1 MNDVRTW
8 LESLKCPD
16 CQNSVLKA
24 DQEKIL
30 CASCNR
36 TFEPSQGIWNFLP
49 AAVSHR
55 EGKEKE
61 KQGWQ
66 QRFEDEKKS
75 GWDPPPELFLQL
87 PYYPYPYY
95 EEAARY
101 MEIVLQYAGPWAGK
115 RFLELGA
122 AECWATRHFTQA
134 GCESAALDY
143 DPSRMIKAQVIL
155 DSLPINFLRLM
166 GDGECLPFKDK
177 TFDCIFCCSVLHHFF
192 DFPKAVREI
201 ARTLKPGGMFLAIHE
216 AFHPPYFS
224 KEKILHIH
232 ADTPLNLSYG
242 INEQSFTAGY
252 YRKIFRDAGMKLDL
266 LNPNWD
272 TRLENGNL
280 IVKPG
285 VGICHD
291 PHYVPE
297 WLRHLGEQKGLIGKI
312 ARVLLRSKLWRIAA
326 HPRIF
331 PLIRFQLLNWTRKA
345 KIIAA
350 KKPPFF
356 GAAITDRLRIRARI
370 RTQDQGYIE
379 GVWKKTGEG
388 FTANRGQIIRGYFYA
403 SPNDVSWGSEN
414 NPELFVKIGFDPE
427 GRSDINFFHASVP
440 GIEVFSEYAGSGS
453 QKTMTDITNRYI
465 RHCYK
470 NAAENK
476 AESKPSEIPEESP
489 EMRRSAKIPFLLH
502 DNIRASAVIHTA
514 ERGPVKALWCP
525 GGEGKTRRGDQ
536 VIWGY
541 FYADP
546 SAGGS
551 PENPDLFVK
560 IWCDAY
566 GRTDVNF
573 FHASVSN
580 IEVFSANAAYHQK
593 GMISVVNRYIR
604 HEYR

>member
-8 LESLKCPD
+8 IDALKCPD
-16 CQNSVLKA
+16 CQSSVLNA
-24 DQEKIL
+24 DQDKIV
-30 CASCNR
+30 CSRCNR
-36 TFEPSQGIWNFLP
+36 IFEASQGIWNFLP
-49 AAVSHR
+49 EAVSHR

-87 PYYPYPYY
+87 PYYPHPYY

-155 DSLPINFLRLM
+155 DTLPIIFLRLM

-232 ADTPLNLSYG
+232 ADTPMNLSYG

-252 YRKIFRDAGMKLDL
+252 YRKMFRRAGMKLDL
-266 LNPNWD
+266 LQPRWD
-272 TRLENGNL
+272 TRTENGTL
-280 IVKPG
+280 IVKPAAG
-285 VGICHD
+285 LTLHPD
-291 PHYVPE
+291 YVPE
-297 WLRHLGEQKGLIGKI
+297 QLRSLGERKGLIGKI
-312 ARVLLRSKLWRIAA
+312 ARGLLRSKLWRIAL

-331 PLIRFQLLNWTRKA
+331 PLIRFQILNWTRKA
-345 KIIAA
+345 KIIVA

-356 GAAITDRLRIRARI
+356 GAPITDRLRIRARI
-370 RTQDQGYIE
+370 RTQNQGYIE

-388 FTANRGQIIRGYFYA
+388 FAADRGRIIRGYFYA
-403 SPNDVSWGSEN
+403 SPNDVSYGSEN
-414 NPELFVKIGFDPE
+414 NPELFVKIGFDPG
-427 GRSDINFFHASVP
+427 GRTDINFFHASVP
-440 GIEVFSEYAGSGS
+440 DIEVFSEYDGIGSEKG
-453 QKTMTDITNRYI
+453 MTAISNRYI
-465 RHCYK
+465 RHCYE
-470 NAAENK
+470 NTAELHERIK
-476 AESKPSEIPEESP
+476 PLETPEPVPAEAYACE
-489 EMRRSAKIPFLLH
+489 
-502 DNIRASAVIHTA
+502 NIRASAIIHRA
-514 ERGPVKALWCP
+514 EKGPVKAFWYP
-525 GGEGKTRRGDQ
+525 GGESLTRRGDRA
-536 VIWGY
+536 VWGY

-546 SAGGS
+546 LAGGS
-551 PENPDLFVK
+551 RENPDLFVK
-560 IWCDAY
+560 IWYDAD
-566 GRTDVNF
+566 GRIDVNF
-573 FHASVSN
+573 FHASVSD
-580 IEVFSANAAYHQK
+580 IEVFSANSAYHQT
-593 GMISVVNRYIR
+593 GMTSISNRCIR
-604 HEYR
+604 HEYKLNK

>member
-1 MNDVRTW
+1 
-8 LESLKCPD
+8 
-16 CQNSVLKA
+16 
-24 DQEKIL
+24 
-30 CASCNR
+30 
-36 TFEPSQGIWNFLP
+36 
-49 AAVSHR
+49 
-55 EGKEKE
+55 
-61 KQGWQ
+61 
-66 QRFEDEKKS
+66 
-75 GWDPPPELFLQL
+75 
-87 PYYPYPYY
+87 
-95 EEAARY
+95 
-101 MEIVLQYAGPWAGK
+101 
-115 RFLELGA
+115 
-122 AECWATRHFTQA
+122 
-134 GCESAALDY
+134 
-143 DPSRMIKAQVIL
+143 
-155 DSLPINFLRLM
+155 
-166 GDGECLPFKDK
+166 
-177 TFDCIFCCSVLHHFF
+177 
-192 DFPKAVREI
+192 
-201 ARTLKPGGMFLAIHE
+201 
-216 AFHPPYFS
+216 
-224 KEKILHIH
+224 
-232 ADTPLNLSYG
+232 
-242 INEQSFTAGY
+242 
-252 YRKIFRDAGMKLDL
+252 
-266 LNPNWD
+266 
-272 TRLENGNL
+272 
-280 IVKPG
+280 
-285 VGICHD
+285 
-291 PHYVPE
+291 
-297 WLRHLGEQKGLIGKI
+297 
-312 ARVLLRSKLWRIAA
+312 
-326 HPRIF
+326 
-331 PLIRFQLLNWTRKA
+331 
-345 KIIAA
+345 
-350 KKPPFF
+350 
-356 GAAITDRLRIRARI
+356 
-370 RTQDQGYIE
+370 
-379 GVWKKTGEG
+379 VWKKTGEG

-476 AESKPSEIPEESP
+476 AESNPSEIPEESP